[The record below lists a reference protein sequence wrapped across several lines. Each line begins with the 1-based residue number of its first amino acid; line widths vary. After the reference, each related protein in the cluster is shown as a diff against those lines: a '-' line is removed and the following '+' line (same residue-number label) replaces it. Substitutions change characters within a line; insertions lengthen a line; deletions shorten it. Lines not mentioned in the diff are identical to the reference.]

1 MVARSRPIFEAA
13 LEGRSD
19 EELRTAARLL
29 EAELRDE
36 IRAPYFTGSEV
47 VAAARRARE
56 RGVEVILLD
65 EGGGESLSDE
75 TRHCLESK
83 AIAALNSSSAL
94 SRVVIR
100 LEPPRRRRVAT
111 ILVGDRLEEVLAS
124 DKKN

>member
-1 MVARSRPIFEAA
+1 MARSRPIFEAA

-56 RGVEVILLD
+56 RGVEVVLFD
-65 EGGGESLSDE
+65 EGGGESLTDE
-75 TRHCLESK
+75 TRHRSESK

-100 LEPPRRRRVAT
+100 LEPPQRRRVAT
-111 ILVGDRLEEVLAS
+111 ILVGDRLEEVFAS
-124 DKKN
+124 DRKN